1 MKKISF
7 SALALVFTLSVFAAC
22 GPRQGGQVK
31 GDSYVSEGWVNDNT
45 FRVIATGTPKA
56 TLTNKIQRRGTA
68 KETAIIMA
76 ETRVIEKFVGA
87 RVEGAAGAADYASTG
102 VAVSK
107 EFKGLVKGGTIV
119 KETYDDDDNCE
130 IIYQVEKKGL
140 KKEVMGGATLV
151 D

>member
-76 ETRVIEKFVGA
+76 EKRIIEKLPTLKPGMQ
-87 RVEGAAGAADYASTG
+87 R
-102 VAVSK
+102 K
-107 EFKGLVKGGTIV
+107 KPVKVRHVVPITFRF
-119 KETYDDDDNCE
+119 E
-130 IIYQVEKKGL
+130 
-140 KKEVMGGATLV
+140 
-151 D
+151 